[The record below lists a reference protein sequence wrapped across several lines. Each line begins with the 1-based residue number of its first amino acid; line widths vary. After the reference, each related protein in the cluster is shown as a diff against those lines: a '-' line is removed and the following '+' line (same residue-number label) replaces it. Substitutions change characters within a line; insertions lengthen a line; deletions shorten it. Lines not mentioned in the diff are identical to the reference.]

1 MSTSPSVLSSKS
13 TSPTYI
19 LFSSPKNFR
28 RRVAI
33 RRRASIMSVEIL
45 NGATID
51 GFVEDE
57 EAFNSWVHDS
67 FAALDEDQDGVLSYE
82 EMLKELQCLRVFET
96 DFGIDVKTDPD
107 EVARVYCFLFLQ
119 FDRDSNGVL
128 DFEEFKTA
136 TKRMMLAVADG
147 LGLLPLQMILEEGSF
162 LKKAVEWESTKLVP

>member
-1 MSTSPSVLSSKS
+1 
-13 TSPTYI
+13 
-19 LFSSPKNFR
+19 
-28 RRVAI
+28 
-33 RRRASIMSVEIL
+33 MSVEIL
-45 NGATID
+45 NGATIA

-57 EAFNSWVHDS
+57 EAFNSWVHDR
-67 FAALDEDQDGVLSYE
+67 FAALDEDQD
-82 EMLKELQCLRVFET
+82 
-96 DFGIDVKTDPD
+96 DPD
-107 EVARVYCFLFLQ
+107 EVAGVYCFLFSQ

>member
-1 MSTSPSVLSSKS
+1 MVPPLLALLKMKKHSTVGYMTALPLL
-13 TSPTYI
+13 T
-19 LFSSPKNFR
+19 KN
-28 RRVAI
+28 
-33 RRRASIMSVEIL
+33 
-45 NGATID
+45 
-51 GFVEDE
+51 
-57 EAFNSWVHDS
+57 
-67 FAALDEDQDGVLSYE
+67 QDGVLSYE

-107 EVARVYCFLFLQ
+107 EVAGSLLLLFSQ

-162 LKKAVEWESTKLVP
+162 LKKAVEWGIHQTGGPNLILDSWFP